1 MNSLKI
7 PMFLFVLVTTLTPAW
22 ALEPQALTPNDI
34 LQRIERA
41 QASVNTL
48 PTDNQSLWSLWV
60 AVSFSMP
67 KASLSRLATDAG
79 AAQIPLVFRGVGTQP
94 DEYDRETNEPPQTQ
108 LERYG
113 KGFLARHLTDFEPLI
128 KEGAAVKLDPK
139 RFEKASVT
147 DVPRLILMRENRER
161 SASPLYF
168 TARGDVTLRF
178 ALEFLM
184 SELKNTPSS
193 KLADSDRKEALRVLD
208 SALNR
213 LVERA

>member
-7 PMFLFVLVTTLTPAW
+7 PVFLFVLVTTLTPAW

-139 RFEKASVT
+139 RFEKASIT

-213 LVERA
+213 LGDRP

>member
-1 MNSLKI
+1 MLLKSHW
-7 PMFLFVLVTTLTPAW
+7 FF
-22 ALEPQALTPNDI
+22 
-34 LQRIERA
+34 
-41 QASVNTL
+41 
-48 PTDNQSLWSLWV
+48 
-60 AVSFSMP
+60 
-67 KASLSRLATDAG
+67 
-79 AAQIPLVFRGVGTQP
+79 
-94 DEYDRETNEPPQTQ
+94 
-108 LERYG
+108 
-113 KGFLARHLTDFEPLI
+113 ARHLTDFEPLI

-213 LVERA
+213 LGERP

>member
-7 PMFLFVLVTTLTPAW
+7 PVFLFVLVTTLTPAW

-48 PTDNQSLWSLWV
+48 STENQSLWSLWV

-67 KASLSRLATDAG
+67 RTSLSRLATDAG
-79 AAQIPLVFRGVGTQP
+79 AAQIPLVFRGVGTEPEKEDPQP
-94 DEYDRETNEPPQTQ
+94 QGKPQTQ

-113 KGFLARHLTDFEPLI
+113 KNFLARHLMDFEPLI

-161 SASPLYF
+161 SGSPLYF

-184 SELKNTPSS
+184 SEIKNTTNS

-213 LVERA
+213 LGDRP

>member
-7 PMFLFVLVTTLTPAW
+7 PLFLVVLVTTITPAW

-48 PTDNQSLWSLWV
+48 STDNQSQWSLWA

-67 KASLSRLATDAG
+67 RTSLSRLATDAG
-79 AAQIPLVFRGVGTQP
+79 AAQIPLVFRGVGTEPEKEDPQP
-94 DEYDRETNEPPQTQ
+94 QGKPQTQ

-113 KGFLARHLTDFEPLI
+113 KNFLARHLTDFEPLI

-161 SASPLYF
+161 SGSPLYF

-184 SELKNTPSS
+184 SEIKNTTNS

-213 LVERA
+213 LGERP

>member
-7 PMFLFVLVTTLTPAW
+7 PVFLFVLVTTLTPAW

-48 PTDNQSLWSLWV
+48 PTENQSLWSLWV

-67 KASLSRLATDAG
+67 RTSLSRLATDAG
-79 AAQIPLVFRGVGTQP
+79 AAQIPLVFRGVGTEPEKEDPQP
-94 DEYDRETNEPPQTQ
+94 QGKPQTQ

-113 KGFLARHLTDFEPLI
+113 KNFLARHLMDFEPLI

-147 DVPRLILMRENRER
+147 DVPRLILMHENRER
-161 SASPLYF
+161 SGSPLYF

-184 SELKNTPSS
+184 SEIKNTTNS

-213 LVERA
+213 LGERP